1 MKKKSHMP
9 VYYPI
14 FLNIDGKKGVVVG
27 GGQVALRKVKS
38 LLEYGADVE
47 VISPDPSSELSK
59 LAESKEIRVLNRE
72 YRVGDLKGALVAIA
86 ATNNSEINQQVV
98 KEARRNAVLV
108 NVTDDAENSDFIAA
122 SYVRRG
128 GVTIA
133 VCTGGR
139 SPALAR
145 KIRTK
150 LERDLG
156 DEYASLTH
164 LIGEVRAEVKRR
176 KIKVDGD
183 AWQEAIDLDLL
194 LELLRRGESE
204 KARAILISNLKTRRK

>member
-176 KIKVDGD
+176 RIKVDGD

-204 KARAILISNLKTRRK
+204 KARAILISNLETRRK

>member
-27 GGQVALRKVKS
+27 GGQVALRKVKV
-38 LLEYGADVE
+38 LLEYGANVE
-47 VISPDPSSELSK
+47 VISPDPSSELRK
-59 LAESKEIRVLNRE
+59 LAESRKIRVLDRE

-122 SYVRRG
+122 SYLRRG

-133 VCTGGR
+133 VCTNGR

-145 KIRTK
+145 KIRIK

-176 KIKVDGD
+176 RIKVDGD